1 MYPGHWAGIQPQA
14 PAAID
19 AATGDSLTWAQLDA
33 RSNRIARWL
42 AGRGLVPGDH
52 VALFMENQLEFFA
65 VCWAALRSGLYLTC
79 VNRYFTAEEVAYVVN
94 DSAAKVVI
102 TSAALADVACRV
114 PPLCPDVEAWLMVD
128 GVRDGF
134 MPFEESIALEP
145 AEPLASEPAGDF
157 MLYSSGTTGR
167 PKGIKRP
174 LGGASIRDGVRNAE
188 AFRQRYGFG
197 PGSIYLSPAPL
208 YHAAPLAYCMGAQSL
223 GSTVVMMRK
232 FDALEALE
240 LIERHR
246 ITHSQWVPTMF
257 VRMLKL
263 TEAERSRFDLSSH
276 QVAIHAAAPCPV
288 EVKRQMIEW
297 WGPILGEYYAGTEGN
312 GSTYISSEE
321 WLERPGSVG
330 RASRGVLHICDEEG
344 NEMPVGESG
353 LVYFEQDMVTFEYH
367 NAPDKTRSSQHPL
380 HPNWSTLGDVGYLD
394 EAGYL
399 FLTDRQAFMIIS
411 GGVNIYPQEVEDAL
425 VLHEKVADVAVFG
438 VPDPDFGE
446 AVKAVVEPALGVEP
460 GPDLERELLGF
471 ARERLAHFMVPRS
484 VDFIDTMPRL
494 PTGKLYKRLLKDRYW
509 GKSGGTI
516 V

>member
-1 MYPGHWAGIQPQA
+1 MYPGHWAAVQPRS
-14 PAAID
+14 PAVID
-19 AATGDSLTWAQLDA
+19 AGTGARLTWAELDA
-33 RSNRIARWL
+33 QSNRIARWL
-42 AGRGLVPGDH
+42 AARGLVPGDH
-52 VALFMENQLEFFA
+52 VALFLENHLQFFA
-65 VCWAALRSGLYLTC
+65 VCWATLRSGLYLTC
-79 VNRYFTAEEVAYVVN
+79 VNRYFTADEVAYVVN
-94 DSAAKVVI
+94 DSAARVVI
-102 TSAALADVACRV
+102 TSRTLAEVAERL
-114 PPLCPDVEAWLMVD
+114 PPLCPQVEHWLMVD
-128 GVRDGF
+128 GTAPGYL
-134 MPFEESIALEP
+134 PFEEEMALEL
-145 AEPLASEPAGDF
+145 AEPLEPEPAGDF

-174 LGGASIRDGVRNAE
+174 LTGASIRSGVRNAE
-188 AFRQRYGFG
+188 AFQARYGFG
-197 PGSIYLSPAPL
+197 PDSVYLSPAPL

-223 GSTVVMMRK
+223 GSTVVMMRR
-232 FDALEALE
+232 FDALEALD
-240 LIERHR
+240 LIERYR
-246 ITHSQWVPTMF
+246 VTHSQWVPTMF

-263 TEAERSRFDLSSH
+263 SPAERVRYDLSSH
-276 QVAIHAAAPCPV
+276 RVAIHAAAPCPV

-344 NEMPVGESG
+344 RELPIGEAG
-353 LVYFEQDMVTFEYH
+353 LVYFEQEAVTFEYH
-367 NAPDKTRSSQHPL
+367 NAPEKTRSSQHPQ

-394 EAGYL
+394 EDGYL
-399 FLTDRQAFMIIS
+399 YLTDRQAFMIIS

-446 AVKAVVEPALGVEP
+446 AVKAVVEPAVGSEP
-460 GPDLERELLGF
+460 GPDLERELLAF

-484 VDFIDTMPRL
+484 IDFIDTMPRL
-494 PTGKLYKRLLKDRYW
+494 PTGKLYKRLLRDRYW
-509 GKSGGTI
+509 GKSGSTI